1 MLYDVIVVGAGPAGA
16 VLAHQIA
23 SQGHQVLVLEKA
35 NLPRYKPCGG
45 GLPFKTIQALPFD
58 VSDVFEV
65 EPNKGI
71 LTYDG
76 AFLFQASLPLPFGA
90 MVIRPAFDQYLIQR
104 ATAAGAQL
112 RTDCR
117 MTSVEQ
123 TADGVTVHTETEAF
137 NARVLVGADGVNSTV
152 AAAVDLLPNR
162 TTGVALEAELSVPS
176 DVMQRRGRSATFD
189 FGALPR
195 GYGWIFPKREQLSVG
210 VFRASKDHAPRL
222 KQRLERFLDR
232 QPDLSAREVVHLQG
246 HRIPLGGDHATLHRG
261 RVLLIG
267 DAANLV
273 DPWLGEGIYYAVRSA
288 QIAADVI
295 REALDRPGAPNL
307 SHYTRHINKT
317 LVPHF
322 QDARQLARLVYGL
335 PYLCSRLLE
344 RSAVV
349 QEMTF
354 GAVRGTH
361 TFRQLK
367 RALVR
372 RAPRILVQTV
382 RGSDT

>member
-1 MLYDVIVVGAGPAGA
+1 
-16 VLAHQIA
+16 
-23 SQGHQVLVLEKA
+23 
-35 NLPRYKPCGG
+35 
-45 GLPFKTIQALPFD
+45 
-58 VSDVFEV
+58 
-65 EPNKGI
+65 
-71 LTYDG
+71 
-76 AFLFQASLPLPFGA
+76 

-246 HRIPLGGDHATLHRG
+246 HRIPLGGDHATLH
-261 RVLLIG
+261 
-267 DAANLV
+267 A
-273 DPWLGEGIYYAVRSA
+273 S
-288 QIAADVI
+288 
-295 REALDRPGAPNL
+295 
-307 SHYTRHINKT
+307 
-317 LVPHF
+317 
-322 QDARQLARLVYGL
+322 
-335 PYLCSRLLE
+335 C
-344 RSAVV
+344 
-349 QEMTF
+349 
-354 GAVRGTH
+354 
-361 TFRQLK
+361 
-367 RALVR
+367 
-372 RAPRILVQTV
+372 
-382 RGSDT
+382 